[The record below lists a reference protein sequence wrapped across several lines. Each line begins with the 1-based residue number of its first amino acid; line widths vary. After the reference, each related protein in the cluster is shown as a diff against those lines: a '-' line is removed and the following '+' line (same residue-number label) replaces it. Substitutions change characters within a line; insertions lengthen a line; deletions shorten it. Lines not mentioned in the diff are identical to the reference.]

1 MSTNKKEAAQRYR
14 RIFFLSDDDVQRLQA
29 AGEQIDQQQEPAFM
43 EFYAWMDYQQELKL
57 LFTEEVIDAMA
68 GFERNMWLDLIMAR
82 VDSDFIERQRS
93 IGQFMQR
100 QGVPFETYLMV
111 LVAFHDIVE
120 KAFARVGLACAD
132 LVRAFRKVAGI
143 NICLVIDLYNEGINE
158 TLKEQHAALSE
169 MSTPVAKL
177 WDGILFLPLVGIVD
191 SKRAQLVMSA
201 MLQKIAETQTK
212 TFVLDI
218 SGIVVLDTAVAN
230 HLIKMTKA
238 VRLMGSRCIISGIS
252 PAVAQTLVELG
263 VQTDEM
269 TTTGN
274 LQDALSLAFQL
285 TGKRIMDV

>member
-1 MSTNKKEAAQRYR
+1 MSTNQKESVQRYR
-14 RIFFLSDDDVQRLQA
+14 RIFFLSDDDVQRVRA
-29 AGEQIDQQQEPAFM
+29 AGEQIRQQQEPAFM
-43 EFYAWMDYQQELKL
+43 EFYAWVDCQQELKA
-57 LFTEEVIDAMA
+57 FFSEDVIDAMA
-68 GFERNMWLDLIMAR
+68 AFERSMWEDLILAR
-82 VDSDFIERQRS
+82 VDEEYIQRQRA
-93 IGQFMQR
+93 IGQFMQQ

-120 KAFARVGLACAD
+120 NAFARAGLASAQ
-132 LVRAFRKVAGI
+132 LVRSYRKVTGI
-143 NICLVIDLYNEGINE
+143 NICVVIDLYNEAINE
-158 TLKEQHAALSE
+158 MLKEQHAALSE

-238 VRLMGSRCIISGIS
+238 ARLMGSRCIISGIS

-263 VQTDEM
+263 IQTDEM

-274 LQDALSLAFQL
+274 LQDALSLAFEY
-285 TGKRIMDV
+285 TGKRLIDA